1 MTGAVISPGILT
13 MIVSA
18 LLAGWVAQR
27 IGLMPTIVAAAV
39 VMSVSMLAF
48 SLAAIDAR
56 LAFAGGLLLGTG
68 WSAFYILAPLQIIHH
83 LRPDARIKYLT
94 LLSGGQMVGLGL
106 ASPIGHAV
114 AGRFGSYSVVYD
126 GLACLCLIAAVAFYA
141 ARKWTVHTP
150 NLPMAAT
157 ALTPAR
163 IAEILRNVTR
173 LPIIMIA
180 LAACVFSALSNFQ
193 AAYAE
198 SRHLSPDLFF
208 VTFTVTTVACR
219 FTLAQTISRLPVRKL
234 ACALFGA
241 TLLALVL
248 FVANPGSGILYVIGA
263 IVFAIGYG
271 LSYSTL
277 NGMAVNLA
285 SERGLSASASSQVFT
300 IAYFTGL
307 FGFPYV
313 AGVLVAQGGVN
324 LMIDVLIAVVVINLL
339 MLTHGSLRPEK
350 APVAAR

>member
-1 MTGAVISPGILT
+1 MNPPADPLPSSPGAATFIPFLVASIALAAAYGASFLLSEHLRHCGFDSSMTGAVISTGILT

-180 LAACVFSALSNFQ
+180 LAACVFSALSN
-193 AAYAE
+193 
-198 SRHLSPDLFF
+198 
-208 VTFTVTTVACR
+208 
-219 FTLAQTISRLPVRKL
+219 
-234 ACALFGA
+234 
-241 TLLALVL
+241 
-248 FVANPGSGILYVIGA
+248 
-263 IVFAIGYG
+263 
-271 LSYSTL
+271 
-277 NGMAVNLA
+277 
-285 SERGLSASASSQVFT
+285 
-300 IAYFTGL
+300 
-307 FGFPYV
+307 
-313 AGVLVAQGGVN
+313 
-324 LMIDVLIAVVVINLL
+324 
-339 MLTHGSLRPEK
+339 
-350 APVAAR
+350 